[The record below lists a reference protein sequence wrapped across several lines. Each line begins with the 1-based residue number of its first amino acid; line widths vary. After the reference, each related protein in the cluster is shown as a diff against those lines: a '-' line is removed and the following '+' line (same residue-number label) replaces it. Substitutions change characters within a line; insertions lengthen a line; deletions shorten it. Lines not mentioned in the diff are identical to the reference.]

1 MESSQIQSTLK
12 RRGRAVAR
20 AANWVNILRAAYSLS
35 QPNRNVFQQQ
45 IAEGANRNFYCFD
58 GTLVLATRRFVNKM
72 QSGLVP
78 QNINWFELAPADAFL
93 TKLKKEIAE
102 NVQGQVPVTGN
113 PGQDQAAFDD
123 AVETTFS
130 LFTERAA
137 RILQERTNEI
147 FNYIRASNFDPVI
160 NEALYDM
167 AVSTG
172 ALQLNEGNDD
182 EPLIFSSIPADKVYF
197 NEGPWGSI
205 DEVFRDFIDLE
216 ICNAEQMWP
225 GFKLPAS
232 VSSNADSGDDL
243 ITLYE
248 CSRYD
253 YKTKTY
259 TTVVIEKSTNE
270 VCYERDD
277 DSWPFIVFRW
287 YKLAGEIGGRGPVL
301 DAFPSAATVNKC
313 MEDEI
318 LAADLMAKPIYL
330 GFSDGLFN
338 PYTFNLAA
346 NTIIPI
352 NRVASGDGPP
362 IMPLP
367 KAGDVGFGAIVLN
380 DLRQQIDKLMFNTAL
395 GPIEDAPP
403 LTATEVAIRQNEMV
417 EDAASSFAR
426 LQRELFFPLIKRII
440 YILTRRGLI
449 EPIEID
455 GKVLEVKFTTPL
467 SLGKG
472 QLDVN
477 QFMLFFQYLTAIFG
491 PERALIPLKVAQV
504 PAFLAKN
511 LNVNFPILKSQ
522 AEIEQILARLEQE
535 AAKQE
540 QANQQLIQ
548 DEGAK
553 ENARNANPQAV
564 NA

>member
-1 MESSQIQSTLK
+1 MDATQVKVTLE

-20 AANWVNILRAAYSLS
+20 ASNWVRILRGAYGLS

-78 QNINWFELAPADAFL
+78 QNINWFELAPADTFL
-93 TKLKKEIAE
+93 NKLRKEIE
-102 NVQGQVPVTGN
+102 QDVQGKVPVTGN
-113 PGQDQAAFDD
+113 AQTDREAFNS
-123 AVETTFS
+123 AVETAFS

-137 RILQERTNEI
+137 RVLQDRTNEI
-147 FNYIRASNFDPVI
+147 FNYIRSSNFDPVI

-172 ALQLNEGNDD
+172 AIQLNEGDD
-182 EPLIFSSIPADKVYF
+182 EEPLIFSSIPADMVYF
-197 NEGPWGSI
+197 NEGPWGTI
-205 DEVFRDFIDLE
+205 DEVFRDFVDIELDK
-216 ICNAEQMWP
+216 AYQMWP
-225 GFKLPAS
+225 GFKVPS
-232 VSSNADSGDDL
+232 QVRFNDDKYQL
-243 ITLYE
+243 VTLYE
-248 CSRYD
+248 CSRYNRD
-253 YKTKTY
+253 TKRY
-259 TTVVIEKSTNE
+259 TTVVIEKSTNQ
-270 VCYERDD
+270 VCFEREDE
-277 DSWPFIVFRW
+277 SWPFIIFRW
-287 YKLAGEIGGRGPVL
+287 YKLSGEVGGRGPVL
-301 DAFPSAATVNKC
+301 DAFPSAATINKC

-338 PYTFNLAA
+338 PYNFNLSA

-352 NRVASGDGPP
+352 NRIASGDGPP
-362 IMPLP
+362 IIPLP

-380 DLRQQIDKLMFNTAL
+380 DLRTQVDKLMFNTAL

-417 EDAASSFAR
+417 EDAAASFAR

-440 YILTRRGLI
+440 YILSKRGLI

-455 GKVLEVKFTTPL
+455 GKVLEVKFSTPL

-477 QFMLFFQYLTAIFG
+477 QFMLFFQYLSAIFG
-491 PERALIPLKVAQV
+491 PDRAIIPLKVAQI
-504 PAFLAKN
+504 PGFLAKN
-511 LNVNFPILKSQ
+511 LNVNFPVIRSQ
-522 AEIEQILARLEQE
+522 AEIEQILANLEKE
-535 AAKQE
+535 AQKQE
-540 QANQQLIQ
+540 QDNQQLIETQ
-548 DEGAK
+548 GAQ
-553 ENARNANPQAV
+553 ENARNAQAAAV